1 MALTLGALALLF
13 AAIVFAGWRWGGLGR
28 AGALPLAAA
37 GTLALAGY
45 AWSGRPS
52 LPASPALGQ
61 PERTADIG
69 ELMALRDR
77 LGRGGFGTARSWI
90 VFADGSA
97 RRGRTERAVAILRR
111 GLRDY
116 PKDVDLNT
124 ALAFALIAHADGAIT
139 PAADLALQRVRAL
152 DPAAPAPDFVAGEEA
167 ARAERLGEARAIW
180 ARLRARAPD
189 DAKWSRDVAVR
200 LELLRRIEATGCQ
213 GQD

>member
-13 AAIVFAGWRWGGLGR
+13 AGVVFAGWRWGGLGR

-45 AWSGRPS
+45 AWSGEPA
-52 LPASPALGQ
+52 LPASPARAA
-61 PERTADIG
+61 PERTADIA

-77 LGRGGFGTARSWI
+77 LGQGGFGTDRSWI
-90 VFADGSA
+90 VFADGSE
-97 RRGRTERAVAILRR
+97 RRGYTERAVAILRR

-116 PKDVDLNT
+116 SKSVDLHS
-124 ALAFALIAHADGAIT
+124 ALAFALIAHADGSVT

-167 ARAERLGEARAIW
+167 ARAERYDEARAIW
-180 ARLRARAPD
+180 SRLLARAPPG
-189 DAKWSRDVAVR
+189 ARWASDVVVR
-200 LELLRRIEATGCQ
+200 LELLRRIGAQTEN
-213 GQD
+213 